1 MTTIAGPAAPPT
13 ITVSVDGLS
22 VAVSVGASA
31 LDAINASGVVISQLC
46 KDADMP
52 AIGAC
57 RTCLVQID
65 GVRGFPASC
74 SVPVTEG
81 MVIHTDTADVRRI
94 RSGVIELTLGM
105 VNGGHPSPPAPLP
118 VGEGSTPLTLVLP
131 RGGTEF
137 VAGGD
142 HPHPDPLP
150 SRERGDVGRDTVPS
164 ISGGGD
170 HPDPLLPSRE
180 RGDVGR
186 DTVPARRGGVDGYG
200 QLSAAAELHGIVER
214 RWEARERPATDT
226 SNPVFNLAMDAC
238 ILCARCVNACQS
250 AHQFIGAIDV
260 LGAGETA
267 RIATAGD
274 KPLAESICTT
284 CGQCLSVCP
293 TGAISVKEPPAVS
306 APTHTISTTCP
317 YCGVG
322 CGIQL
327 EVDDA
332 TDRIVASHDDPDNL
346 SSVGMLCVKGRFGY
360 TFAQHPDRIKTPL
373 IRDGERFT
381 GPFREATWDEAL
393 DLVASRLVEYRGD
406 RFATLCSAKATNED
420 GYVQQKFSRL
430 VMGSNNIDH
439 CTRLCHSPSVEAM
452 LTSLG
457 SGATSNSYTDYE
469 GAGCLVVIGCDPTS
483 NHPVAASRMR
493 RAIVERGAKL
503 IVINPRRIDMCDYA
517 DLWLRAYPGTDVA
530 LLNAMA
536 QVIVDE
542 GLAAADF
549 VTNRTEGYDDWLAVA
564 NQYTPERAAA
574 ITGVAEDDIRAA
586 ARIFARP
593 PVPRGADDDGVGY
606 GGSCLIWGMGITQHT
621 NGTANAHGLLNL
633 ALVAGQLGRRGSGIS
648 PLRGQ
653 NNVQGCGDA
662 GCLPNSLPGYQGLRP
677 DTLVRFGD
685 AWGANGRIPD
695 TAGLV
700 VTDMVE
706 SMGRPD
712 GVRAMYITGENPLL
726 SEPDLNRADE
736 LFRRLEFLVVQDI
749 FMHET
754 AELADVVLPAT
765 SFAEKDG
772 TFTNSERRVQRVR
785 QAIPPVGGSR
795 PDWDIVCDLARRMCD
810 KVGLPWAEQFTYGHP
825 SDIFDEMAELTPILS
840 GISYQRLDAE
850 GGIQWPCPSPEH
862 PGTTYLYADD
872 FPRGDRAKFV
882 AFEQGPLA
890 AETPSERFPLVLNT
904 GRVLYHWHGGTITR
918 RVDGLMARSPALE
931 VSINPLDGERFGL
944 QDGGQVQ
951 VRSRRGSLTGV
962 ARYTYR
968 MRTGEIFVPFVRLAD
983 SAANFLTNAAYD
995 PESRIPEYKVCAVRV
1010 ETVEG

>member
-1 MTTIAGPAAPPT
+1 MTTIAGPAAPPA

-22 VAVSVGASA
+22 VAVPAGASA

-74 SVPVTEG
+74 SVPATAG
-81 MVIHTDTADVRRI
+81 MVIHTDTADARRI

-105 VNGGHPSPPAPLP
+105 VGKSAL
-118 VGEGSTPLTLVLP
+118 TPTLSQRERESALRLVLP

-137 VAGGD
+137 VVGGD
-142 HPHPDPLP
+142 HPDPLP
-150 SRERGDVGRDTVPS
+150 SREKEDVGPDPVPS
-164 ISGGGD
+164 M
-170 HPDPLLPSRE
+170 P
-180 RGDVGR
+180 
-186 DTVPARRGGVDGYG
+186 GGVEGYG
-200 QLSAAAELHGIVER
+200 QLSAAAELHGIGER
-214 RWEARERPATDT
+214 RWEARERPAADT

-260 LGAGETA
+260 LGAGQTA

-293 TGAISVKEPPAVS
+293 TGAISVKEPLTNQPPAVS

-332 TDRIVASHDDPDNL
+332 TDRIVASHDDPDNR

-360 TFAQHPDRIKTPL
+360 TFAQHPDRIRTPL
-373 IRDGERFT
+373 IRDGARFT

-430 VMGSNNIDH
+430 VMASNNIDH
-439 CTRLCHSPSVEAM
+439 CTRLCHAPSVEAM

-517 DLWLRAYPGTDVA
+517 DLWLRPYPGTDVA
-530 LLNAMA
+530 LLNALA

-549 VTNRTEGYDDWLAVA
+549 VNNRTEGYDDWRAVIDA
-564 NQYTPERAAA
+564 YPPERAAA
-574 ITGVAEDDIRAA
+574 ITGVAADDIRAA

-593 PVPRGADDDGVGY
+593 PVPRGADAVNDNAGRDY

-621 NGTANAHGLLNL
+621 NGTANVHGVLNL

-662 GCLPNSLPGYQGLRP
+662 GCLPDSLPGYQGLHS

-685 AWGANGRIPD
+685 AWEANGRIPD

-706 SMGRPD
+706 SMERPD

-749 FMHET
+749 FRHET
-754 AELADVVLPAT
+754 AELADVILPAT

-810 KVGLPWAEQFTYGHP
+810 KVGLPWAEQFTYRHP
-825 SDIFDEMAELTPILS
+825 SEIFDEMAQLTPILS

-850 GGIQWPCPSPEH
+850 GGIQWPCPAPEH
-862 PGTTYLYADD
+862 PGTAYLYADD

-931 VSINPLDGERFGL
+931 VSINPQDGERFGL

-968 MRTGEIFVPFVRLAD
+968 MRTGEIFIPFVRLSD

-1010 ETVEG
+1010 EPTE